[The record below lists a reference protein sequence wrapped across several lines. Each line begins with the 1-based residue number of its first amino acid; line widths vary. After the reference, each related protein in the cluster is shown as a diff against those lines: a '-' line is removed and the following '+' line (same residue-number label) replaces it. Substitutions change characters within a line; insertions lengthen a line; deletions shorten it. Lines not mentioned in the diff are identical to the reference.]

1 MSIVDKL
8 KLRVKGNSYTDFQL
22 NTKTDSSLIK
32 MQNRLNIRGG
42 SDQWTR
48 MRQDKLRS
56 LKKALLY
63 SYQSAIV
70 QKYDVKKDSL
80 VNNII
85 SIISLLQ
92 DKQTLSINQEKILD
106 ELQETYNFII
116 QDRDS
121 LDYIEQLQN
130 VIDSLVTAEPL
141 FRCLINHDKLK
152 VDYEDKII
160 SIPFFQAPIDSDTP
174 IETNF
179 HNGTVFKWVH
189 GNKQEWTPDT
199 YWIVYMQYSEETAYF
214 RAEIRKADQEIEI
227 ITVDEEGNETSTT
240 YRGWMT
246 GPNETS
252 ALWNVKKGVVWNDM
266 NYTKLL
272 YITKDQDTLA
282 FFQRFDRVI
291 INGKPWEVQAY
302 NQNYSTS
309 KTGEVN
315 SGIIRVALKETYLN
329 TDEFIKQKM
338 KEETAKTP
346 IEDENTSP
354 YIEGPTSAKPYSIL
368 TFTAKN
374 FIENGDWTIS
384 NSSLAKIRQIKNNT
398 VTVEIVTGRSNSEG
412 FYINY
417 GNNQETRKNVK
428 IQSF

>member
-1 MSIVDKL
+1 MSIIDKL
-8 KLRVKGNSYTDFQL
+8 KLRVNGNSYTDFQL

-32 MQNRLNIRGG
+32 MQNRLNVRGG

-92 DKQTLSINQEKILD
+92 DKQTLSVNQEKILD

-121 LDYIEQLQN
+121 LEYIEQLQN

-338 KEETAKTP
+338 KEETTETP

>member
-22 NTKTDSSLIK
+22 NTETDSSLIK
-32 MQNRLNIRGG
+32 MQNRLNVRGG
-42 SDQWTR
+42 PDQWTR

-92 DKQTLSINQEKILD
+92 DKQTLSVNQEKILD

-338 KEETAKTP
+338 KEEAAETP

-368 TFTAKN
+368 TFIAKN

-398 VTVEIVTGRSNSEG
+398 VTVEIVTGRSNNEG